1 MRRGGGWEVVLM
13 RRHTRPAPISNH
25 ERFTV
30 AHELGHFLL
39 LKETAFRPRREA
51 DYWLGESLCNHF
63 ASELLIPE
71 PLLAGIR
78 EPTSSAQ
85 LASAVNAIALAAGV
99 THEPAARAVAAH
111 LATPVALGTF
121 RLDPRAST
129 SRLGFRGW
137 WVENR
142 RWWGA
147 RGGRRLAV
155 YTDHAL
161 APVLQRMQV
170 MHPGQIAAPDLAGA
184 VSTLLRRRSGATASF
199 SALLA

>member
-1 MRRGGGWEVVLM
+1 MRRSRGWEIVLM
-13 RRHTRPAPISNH
+13 RRDLRAAPISGH

-30 AHELGHFLL
+30 AHELGHYLL

-63 ASELLIPE
+63 ASKLLIPHRLLVGICE
-71 PLLAGIR
+71 PSTSAELAAFVTTVAR
-78 EPTSSAQ
+78 S
-85 LASAVNAIALAAGV
+85 AGV
-99 THEPAARAVAAH
+99 THEPAARALAAH
-111 LATPVALGTF
+111 LDNPVALGTF

-129 SRLGFRGW
+129 GRLGFRGW

-155 YTDHAL
+155 YADHAL
-161 APVLQRMQV
+161 APVLQRMRV
-170 MHPGQIAAPDLAGA
+170 MCPGQTDTPDLAGA
-184 VSTLLRRRSGATASF
+184 VCTLLRRRSGVTASF